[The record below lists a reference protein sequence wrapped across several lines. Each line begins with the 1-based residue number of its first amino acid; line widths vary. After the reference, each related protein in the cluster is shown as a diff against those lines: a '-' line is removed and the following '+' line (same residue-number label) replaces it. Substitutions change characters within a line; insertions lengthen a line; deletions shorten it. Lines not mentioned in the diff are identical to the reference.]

1 MTVESATAI
10 PTLDAQRPEFD
21 RIAEFRAV
29 LDGTS
34 TRSFLTSAWQH
45 FVGREYDP
53 RALADATIDFNR
65 RWGWDWVK
73 INPRAIYYSEVWGS
87 VYDPA
92 DYAGVIPR
100 LISPAIRDTGDLERI
115 RPVDPRTEHT
125 LAEHLAS
132 ARLIRQGLHDRP
144 VLQTVFSPLS
154 VLYQLAGLPLY
165 PGDVVAGS
173 RTALNHRR
181 LLTDDPRAAHAA
193 LGAIAGTLA
202 GYIRLLLAPLEAG
215 GAGLDG
221 VFYAITGTPNPQL
234 TSPDAFDEFSR
245 PYDHQV
251 LEAAGDSTVV
261 LHTCGPRS
269 HPEWFAHYPVDA
281 LHWDRFETGNPPL
294 DADLG
299 NPALTLVTGPHHE
312 LFATDSTGSGV
323 AAASQLQE
331 TLDTRPGRPFLLA
344 PSCTVPTP
352 ADDAALR
359 RLRAAN

>member
-10 PTLDAQRPEFD
+10 PALDAQRPEFD

-34 TRSFLTSAWQH
+34 TRPFLTSAWQH
-45 FVGREYDP
+45 FVGQEYAP
-53 RALADATIDFNR
+53 ETLAAATIGFNR
-65 RWGWDWVK
+65 RWDWDWVK
-73 INPRAIYYSEVWGS
+73 INPRAVYYSEAWGS

-100 LISPAIRDTGDLERI
+100 LISPAIRGTGDLQSI
-115 RPVDPRTEHT
+115 RPLDPRTEHT

-132 ARLIRQGLHDRP
+132 ARLIRQGLPDRP

-165 PGDVVAGS
+165 PDDVVAGS
-173 RTALNHRR
+173 HAALAHQD
-181 LLTDDPRAAHAA
+181 LLTDDPRAAHTA
-193 LGAIAGTLA
+193 LGAIAQTLA
-202 GYIRLLLAPLEAG
+202 RYIRLLLTPLTEG

-221 VFYAITGTPNPQL
+221 IFYAVTGTPNPQL
-234 TSPDAFDEFSR
+234 TSPDAFDESSR
-245 PYDHQV
+245 PYDLQV
-251 LEAAGDSTVV
+251 LEAAGTSAVV

-281 LHWDRFETGNPPL
+281 LHWDRFEAGNPPL

-299 NPALTLVTGPHHE
+299 NPSLTLVAGPHHE
-312 LFATDSTGSGV
+312 LFATGSGA
-323 AAASQLQE
+323 AAASQLRD
-331 TLDTRPGRPFLLA
+331 TLDSPVGRPFLLA

-359 RLRAAN
+359 RLRAAD